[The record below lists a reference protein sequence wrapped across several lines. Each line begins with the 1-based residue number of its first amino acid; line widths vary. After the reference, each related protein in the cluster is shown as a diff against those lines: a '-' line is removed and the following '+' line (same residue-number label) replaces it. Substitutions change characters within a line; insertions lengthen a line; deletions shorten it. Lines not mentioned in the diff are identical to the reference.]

1 MLERRLFQL
10 TIDGGVG
17 VAVSVAVE
25 AVGELLAAGLPQVR
39 LAGLAQIHVRQH
51 AVLRVEQGVRG
62 TLLTLSL
69 LLLIIVIIIII
80 ISLSS
85 FSSVQVNI
93 NVHTK

>member
-1 MLERRLFQL
+1 MFQL

-39 LAGLAQIHVRQH
+39 LAGLAQVNVRQH
-51 AVLRVEQGVRG
+51 AVLGVEQGVRG

-69 LLLIIVIIIII
+69 SLLSL
-80 ISLSS
+80 LSS
-85 FSSVQVNI
+85 HYHHFHQF
-93 NVHTK
+93 K